1 MSLTVRE
8 LNQLKKIVEIATILI
23 EKAEHSISQK
33 QAEKAEKEA
42 NKRMRRSGK
51 ELAQFRKMLKN
62 LRKQGVPVSEL
73 SDTYGVSA
81 SYIYQL

>member
-8 LNQLKKIVEIATILI
+8 LNQLKKIVEITSILI
-23 EKAEHSISQK
+23 EKAEQSISQK
-33 QAEKAEKEA
+33 QAEKAEKDA

-73 SDTYGVSA
+73 SETYGVSA